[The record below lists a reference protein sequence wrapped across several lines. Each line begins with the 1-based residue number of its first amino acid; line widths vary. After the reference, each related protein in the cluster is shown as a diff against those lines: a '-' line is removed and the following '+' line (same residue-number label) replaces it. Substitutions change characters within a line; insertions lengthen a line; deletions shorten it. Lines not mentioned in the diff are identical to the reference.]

1 MPHDD
6 ILFLNLI
13 ARLCVELAILDPVAG
28 LLVDLVESD
37 LLLPRGRWEKLDRTR
52 TSDKRRYPFQ

>member
-1 MPHDD
+1 MT

-52 TSDKRRYPFQ
+52 NQRQT